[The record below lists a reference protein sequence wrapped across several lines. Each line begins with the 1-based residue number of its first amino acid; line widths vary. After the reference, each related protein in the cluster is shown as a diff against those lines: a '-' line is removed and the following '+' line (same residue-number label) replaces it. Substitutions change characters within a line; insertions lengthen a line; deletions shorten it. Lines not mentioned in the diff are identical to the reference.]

1 MMEVED
7 PVEILVGM
15 ARRGEI
21 DPWNVDVVDV
31 TDKFLKKL
39 EELKQLDLRI
49 SGRVLLYAAIL
60 VRMKSEVIVEEEDE
74 GEEEVFD
81 IFIGLDEP
89 FEEVTDV
96 PETFLKTSV
105 RRRVK
110 RHTTLEELV
119 KELKKAEVLEK
130 RRRERQKAGNI
141 RLRKQV
147 SEMMSIPHEEFIEE
161 TVEKMERRL
170 KRMLNGGNF
179 ITLSQLISSNG
190 LDPVSTFLSLL
201 YLAYRKKVYL
211 RQKQMYGDIEIWWN
225 GNGTA
230 GS

>member
-1 MMEVED
+1 MEVED